1 MKIGLITLIQEDKH
15 PAPAGHPEN
24 AERLQPA
31 VEYVLQSD
39 IADQIK
45 SFIPPL
51 SNTDSIFQIHSPE
64 YLEMAKG
71 ISESGGGFLDSD
83 TYVGTGSY
91 EAAWE
96 TASASIGA
104 ADTIM
109 QGDLKRI
116 FMAVRPPGHH
126 AEYGRGMGFC
136 LINNVA
142 VAAEHLLAHHGLKRV
157 AVVDWDV
164 HHGNGTQHTFYG
176 REDLLFIS
184 MHRYPFYPGTG
195 AKNECGAG
203 DGIGFTLN
211 IPLPPGS
218 DDKKYLDEFNMKV
231 IPRLTQFD
239 PQFIIISC
247 GFDSHRDDP
256 LGGMNLTETAFG
268 EMTALLVKVAEKHGE
283 GRVLSIFEGGYNSHA
298 NGLCLYN
305 HLKELQTD

>member
-1 MKIGLITLIQEDKH
+1 MKVGLITLIQDDKH
-15 PAPAGHPEN
+15 PEPAGHPEN
-24 AERLQPA
+24 ARRLQPA

-39 IADQIK
+39 IVGQIE
-45 SFIPPL
+45 SFLPEI
-51 SNTDSIFQIHSPE
+51 SNTDSIFQVHSPE
-64 YLEMAKG
+64 YLETVKR
-71 ISESGGGFLDSD
+71 ISSEGGGYLDGD
-83 TYVGTGSY
+83 TFVTKASF

-96 TASASIGA
+96 TAAASIGA

-109 QGDLKRI
+109 QGRFKRV

-142 VAAEHLLAHHGLKRV
+142 VAADHLLIHYGLKRV

-176 REDLLFIS
+176 RDDLLFIS
-184 MHRYPFYPGTG
+184 LHRYPFFPGSG
-195 AKNECGAG
+195 GEAERGAG

-218 DDKKYLDEFNMKV
+218 DDKRYLDEFKLKV

-256 LGGMNLTETAFG
+256 LGGMSLTEAAFG
-268 EMTALLVKVAEKHGE
+268 EMTAMLVKAADKHCE
-283 GRVLSIFEGGYNSHA
+283 GKILSVFEGGYNSRA

-305 HLKELQTD
+305 HLKEMQTD